1 MRPLPT
7 RLQTKTDG
15 FKEICEMRHVNL
27 DLHSFIAVMLLMIFP
42 HLACAQ
48 DGASTADNRYA
59 GSDACIECHED
70 YYASYLKNRH
80 GYASDPRTPAARQG
94 CESCHGPGAEHAES
108 DGEKPIRSL
117 KPDSAGSADE
127 KSAVCLS
134 CHTNGRQALWSGS
147 EHQSRNLSCTS
158 CHNIHKNNPDNL
170 VRKNQWETCTQC
182 HKSIRAQWMRQSHHP
197 LREGKMECADCHNS
211 HGTVADKLVDAQT
224 INAKCFECHAQ
235 LRGPFLWEH
244 PPVTEDCLTCH
255 TPHGSTHS
263 GLLKAKVPFL
273 CQRCHA
279 NVGHPG
285 ELAARSSADANQSV
299 YRALNNRV
307 FYRACINCHV
317 AIHGTNHP
325 SGKSLVR

>member
-1 MRPLPT
+1 
-7 RLQTKTDG
+7 
-15 FKEICEMRHVNL
+15 MRHVNL

-147 EHQSRNLSCTS
+147 EHQSRNLSWTS
-158 CHNIHKNNPDNL
+158 CHNIHKTIRTTWSGKTSGRPAPSAINPSERSGCGN
-170 VRKNQWETCTQC
+170 R
-182 HKSIRAQWMRQSHHP
+182 
-197 LREGKMECADCHNS
+197 
-211 HGTVADKLVDAQT
+211 T
-224 INAKCFECHAQ
+224 IHC
-235 LRGPFLWEH
+235 G
-244 PPVTEDCLTCH
+244 
-255 TPHGSTHS
+255 
-263 GLLKAKVPFL
+263 KAKWNVPIATTATVRWRTNWWTHRPSM
-273 CQRCHA
+273 Q
-279 NVGHPG
+279 NV
-285 ELAARSSADANQSV
+285 
-299 YRALNNRV
+299 LNAMHSCEGLFCGN
-307 FYRACINCHV
+307 
-317 AIHGTNHP
+317 IH
-325 SGKSLVR
+325 R